1 MRPNFFSSGL
11 IFLAGLAQESW
22 RDLAAVIITATVLC
36 VGGAGAG
43 RMKVDMKVVDD
54 KLKII
59 DEVPSSAV
67 EMSVK
72 EKVIIN
78 IFFFLHIFCIR

>member
-1 MRPNFFSSGL
+1 
-11 IFLAGLAQESW
+11 
-22 RDLAAVIITATVLC
+22 
-36 VGGAGAG
+36 
-43 RMKVDMKVVDD
+43 MKVDMKVVDD

-72 EKVIIN
+72 EKVECCVA
-78 IFFFLHIFCIR
+78 FFLFLRSGNESEQPIGNS

>member
-1 MRPNFFSSGL
+1 M
-11 IFLAGLAQESW
+11 
-22 RDLAAVIITATVLC
+22 
-36 VGGAGAG
+36 
-43 RMKVDMKVVDD
+43 DMKVVDD

-72 EKVIIN
+72 EKVKITWILQDSGFRLSYTVRYSLLYLILDRKSDERIISVLDPGASPQH
-78 IFFFLHIFCIR
+78 FPTQLPRPKKQK

>member
-1 MRPNFFSSGL
+1 LSGWDPPPIGDPIVFPNPY
-11 IFLAGLAQESW
+11 W
-22 RDLAAVIITATVLC
+22 WC
-36 VGGAGAG
+36 VGGGGAG

-78 IFFFLHIFCIR
+78 IFLFSYMFSVLAKP

>member
-1 MRPNFFSSGL
+1 
-11 IFLAGLAQESW
+11 
-22 RDLAAVIITATVLC
+22 
-36 VGGAGAG
+36 
-43 RMKVDMKVVDD
+43 MKVDMKVVDD

-78 IFFFLHIFCIR
+78 IFLFSYMFSVLAKP

>member
-1 MRPNFFSSGL
+1 
-11 IFLAGLAQESW
+11 
-22 RDLAAVIITATVLC
+22 
-36 VGGAGAG
+36 
-43 RMKVDMKVVDD
+43 MKVDMKVVDD

-78 IFFFLHIFCIR
+78 ILIFFLHVICIRFGKPFKTSVVEP

>member
-1 MRPNFFSSGL
+1 M
-11 IFLAGLAQESW
+11 
-22 RDLAAVIITATVLC
+22 
-36 VGGAGAG
+36 
-43 RMKVDMKVVDD
+43 DMKVVDD

-72 EKVIIN
+72 EKVTITW
-78 IFFFLHIFCIR
+78 IFTGWWFKVVIYSTVLTTLLDPRSKIRRENNQCFRSGGQPPTFSYPAS

>member
-1 MRPNFFSSGL
+1 
-11 IFLAGLAQESW
+11 
-22 RDLAAVIITATVLC
+22 
-36 VGGAGAG
+36 
-43 RMKVDMKVVDD
+43 MKVDMKVVDD

-78 IFFFLHIFCIR
+78 IFLFSLHVICIWYRYGSGCASGFSDPYL

>member
-1 MRPNFFSSGL
+1 VVCV
-11 IFLAGLAQESW
+11 AG
-22 RDLAAVIITATVLC
+22 
-36 VGGAGAG
+36 GGGG

-78 IFFFLHIFCIR
+78 IFLLFLHVICIWYGSTFD